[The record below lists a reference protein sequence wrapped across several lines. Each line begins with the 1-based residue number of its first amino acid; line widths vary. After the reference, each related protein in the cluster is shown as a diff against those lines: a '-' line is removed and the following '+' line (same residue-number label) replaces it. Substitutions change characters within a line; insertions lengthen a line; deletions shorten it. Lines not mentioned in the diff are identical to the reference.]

1 MTDPAGANRGWI
13 SVFVAVLFVITV
25 SGVFAWAMRD
35 DLVQNPDTKTVL
47 LTESFGHS
55 GEFGGDAG
63 GSRWTPATGEW
74 GVDTGKAIVTDGN
87 DLAPSIIVT
96 TAPNVGTIGA
106 TIGGTATCGIV
117 VRYRSPSDYVALH
130 REPEY
135 GVWNLI
141 AVTSRGSKFL
151 GNLPDSPL
159 MDVHAELTS
168 GRRIVEAAVLGE
180 SLTVV
185 LDEVEGDSSMGLIGI
200 DDVASCTWDD
210 VTIASVP

>member
-1 MTDPAGANRGWI
+1 VTDPTGTNRGWI
-13 SVFVAVLFVITV
+13 SVLVAVLFVITV

-47 LTESFGHS
+47 LAENFGHS
-55 GEFGGDAG
+55 SEFGADAG
-63 GSRWTPATGEW
+63 GSRWTTATGEW
-74 GVDTGKAIVTDGN
+74 GVDTGKAIVTGTN
-87 DLAPSIIVT
+87 DPDPSIVVT
-96 TAPNVGTIGA
+96 TAPNIGTIGA
-106 TIGGTATCGIV
+106 TIGGEAKCGIV
-117 VRYRSPSDYVALH
+117 VRYHSPSDYVALH

-141 AVTSRGSKFL
+141 AVTEAGSRFL

-168 GRRIVEAAVLGE
+168 GRRIVEASVLGE

-185 LDEVEGDSSMGLIGI
+185 LDEVGGDSSMGLIGI
-200 DDVASCTWDD
+200 DDVTSCTWDD
-210 VTIASVP
+210 VTIASLP